1 MYGVRARSPEHKQ
14 KGRGCEHMDMSQVV
28 VVGGF
33 RSLDFP
39 FGFVL
44 F

>member
-1 MYGVRARSPEHKQ
+1 MPGVRARSPERKQ
-14 KGRGCEHMDMSQVV
+14 NGRGCEHADMSQAVA
-28 VVGGF
+28 VGGF

-39 FGFVL
+39 FGYVL